1 MLLKSFEICFK
12 KSQYLLRLNYVQT
25 CSSAACNKTFL
36 LPDDP
41 SSLVDKTPSFVQ
53 RIVFGR
59 HRAPYRPACR
69 NRPTLPTSPR
79 PER

>member
-12 KSQYLLRLNYVQT
+12 KSLYLLRLNYVQT
-25 CSSAACNKTFL
+25 CGSTACSKTFL

-53 RIVFGR
+53 RIIFSR
-59 HRAPYRPACR
+59 HRAPYRPA
-69 NRPTLPTSPR
+69 
-79 PER
+79 